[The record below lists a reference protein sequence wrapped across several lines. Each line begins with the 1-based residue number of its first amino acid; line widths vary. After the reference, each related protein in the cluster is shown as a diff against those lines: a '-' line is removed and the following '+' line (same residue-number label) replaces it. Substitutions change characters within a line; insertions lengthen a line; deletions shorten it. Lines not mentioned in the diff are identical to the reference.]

1 MSTPFR
7 SPDRQAQRGVAL
19 LVVLGLVIFLSLIA
33 LPFSESQRLSTQMAA
48 NALTVAK
55 LQAAA
60 DAAVHRMLFELA
72 RPRAADATV
81 ALAQWK
87 ANGMTHELTENGFQ
101 ITVSARNEAAK
112 IDLNFA
118 AEALLKNVFTSA
130 GVAEEDA
137 VSIVA
142 AIKDWTDA
150 DNLKRPNGAEA
161 DDYRAAGKKTMPSND
176 FFIAIEELQN
186 VMGVTP
192 QIFSAVAP
200 YLTVLSRS
208 AGIDPLTAS
217 TAVLGLVPGLD
228 ASLVQ
233 SWASERDNALQE
245 GLPVPPIPFSS
256 PYFATGG
263 LSTRISAE
271 ARSVDGLSASRDAS
285 IRVNVLTQIQPQF
298 YLWQRGRERPKA
310 VVAPDAATQPNS
322 GAPR

>member
-1 MSTPFR
+1 MRTVVRPVVR
-7 SPDRQAQRGVAL
+7 KAQRGIAL

-33 LPFSESQRLSTQMAA
+33 LPFSESQRLSTQMTA
-48 NALTVAK
+48 NALMVAK

-60 DAAVHRMLFELA
+60 DGAVHRMLFELA

-81 ALAQWK
+81 ALTQWK
-87 ANGMTHELTENGFQ
+87 ANGMTRELSENGFQ
-101 ITVSARNEAAK
+101 MTVSARNEAAK

-118 AEALLKNVFTSA
+118 AEALLKSVFTSA
-130 GVAEEDA
+130 GVADEDA

-142 AIKDWTDA
+142 AVKDWTDA

-161 DDYRAAGKKTMPSND
+161 DDYRAAGKKTVPSND

-200 YLTVLSRS
+200 FLTVHSRS
-208 AGIDPLTAS
+208 AGVDPMTAS
-217 TAVLGLVPGLD
+217 SALLSMVPGLD

-233 SWASERDNALQE
+233 AWVSERDAALQE
-245 GLPVPPIPFSS
+245 GIAVPAIPFSS

-263 LSTRISAE
+263 NSVRISAE
-271 ARSVDGLSASRDAS
+271 ARSADGLRATREASV
-285 IRVNVLTQIQPQF
+285 RVNTTVAALPQF
-298 YLWQRGRERPKA
+298 YLWQRGREAARPS
-310 VVAPDAATQPNS
+310 VATESTTQS
-322 GAPR
+322 AQGSTR